1 MVEAE
6 AMSNEA
12 ALGIKKNNEKLMK
25 NITRMGDISTSASI
39 WDNELTK
46 AQKLLG
52 SIKQKLNKNKYTLW
66 ATIFILFLVVV
77 FVIYTYVGWCLY
89 YSFISSPLLWLM

>member
-1 MVEAE
+1 
-6 AMSNEA
+6 
-12 ALGIKKNNEKLMK
+12 MK
-25 NITRMGDISTSASI
+25 NITRMGDISTLSPI
-39 WDNELTK
+39 TDNELTK

-66 ATIFILFLVVV
+66 ATIFILLLVVV

-89 YSFISSPLLWLM
+89 YPLISSL